1 VRLREAASQ
10 TGPVARGPADVRM
23 SFLVWDVSNNKHLLT
38 LSKRLIAGAW
48 LSTMSENISN

>member
-1 VRLREAASQ
+1 MRLREAASQ